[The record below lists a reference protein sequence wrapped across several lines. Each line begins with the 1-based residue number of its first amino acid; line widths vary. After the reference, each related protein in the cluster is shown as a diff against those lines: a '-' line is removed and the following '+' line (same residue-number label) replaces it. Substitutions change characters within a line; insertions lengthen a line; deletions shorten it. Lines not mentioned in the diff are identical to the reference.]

1 MIRENIKI
9 NILALAVVFAAYF
22 LGTSFKNR
30 NHLERNITVT
40 GLGSEDFTSDLIVW
54 DGIISAEN
62 YEISQALKDLEKD
75 KNAIRNY
82 LISNG
87 LKEGEVVFYS
97 IYKSKKITPVYNF
110 EGRYT
115 GESFAGYSVTQKFK
129 IESKD
134 VESVER
140 ISREISEL
148 LSQGVNVESYSPRFY
163 YTGLAD
169 LKQELIKKAT
179 EDARQRAENI
189 AKNSK
194 SKIGK
199 LLLGSMGTFQITG
212 QNSDEDYTWGGAF
225 NTSEKFKTASITIR
239 LVYQSK

>member
-1 MIRENIKI
+1 M
-9 NILALAVVFAAYF
+9 
-22 LGTSFKNR
+22 
-30 NHLERNITVT
+30 
-40 GLGSEDFTSDLIVW
+40 
-54 DGIISAEN
+54 
-62 YEISQALKDLEKD
+62 
-75 KNAIRNY
+75 
-82 LISNG
+82 
-87 LKEGEVVFYS
+87 
-97 IYKSKKITPVYNF
+97 YNF

-239 LVYQSK
+239 LVYQCK